1 MASGTIRQ
9 FPGGYTTRSTL
20 SPATSGSQRPD
31 LCSPEPCGFHL
42 TCPPQGTDPS
52 SNTAPSK
59 PQARSSQEA
68 AWRSKQG
75 SAFPHSRP
83 PGTKEAT
90 RHLATPHVG
99 TEAGTQPANGGE
111 VSGDSAHTTW
121 ARVGHQPTQE
131 GKKGRTWNH
140 GGPAL
145 SRRLQRLLLPLQS
158 KATFSERQRAA
169 RLNAGH
175 MTPVS

>member
-99 TEAGTQPANGGE
+99 TEAGTQPADGGE

-121 ARVGHQPTQE
+121 ARVGHQPTRE

-145 SRRLQRLLLPLQS
+145 SRRLQRLPLPLQS